1 MQDFK
6 NDFMGYFN
14 NYGPKILTAIG
25 ILVAFYIAA
34 RIVKWLIAK
43 AIDATG
49 LAKKANATSTP
60 GAKSLGASLSSAAFW
75 IVMLIGIVQSMTALG
90 ATQVTEALNQV
101 IDPIVAY
108 LPKVVGAIIVF
119 GVFLI
124 VAKVIKTAVKAIFTP
139 VDPLPAKFGIASGPT
154 NVSGIM
160 ATVLSA
166 IVMIIGAITAFD
178 TLDIQSISGPANQM
192 LSDIMAAIPR
202 LITAGIILTIFVVIA
217 RFVST
222 LIKKTLPGFGIDSA
236 VAELGI
242 LKGADGGMSASNL
255 IAKAA
260 LFFITLLGLIQAL
273 KALKFD
279 ALTGAM
285 NTVLEMGVQIV
296 FGSIIIFAGVF
307 LARLITGAMAST
319 GSGATD
325 VAANVV
331 KWVIITLSIILGIS
345 RMGLDPTG
353 GEFILNVAQYLVM
366 GAAAAMALAFGWGG
380 RDWAAR
386 QLESWRSSK

>member
-1 MQDFK
+1 
-6 NDFMGYFN
+6 
-14 NYGPKILTAIG
+14 
-25 ILVAFYIAA
+25 
-34 RIVKWLIAK
+34 
-43 AIDATG
+43 
-49 LAKKANATSTP
+49 
-60 GAKSLGASLSSAAFW
+60 
-75 IVMLIGIVQSMTALG
+75 
-90 ATQVTEALNQV
+90 
-101 IDPIVAY
+101 
-108 LPKVVGAIIVF
+108 
-119 GVFLI
+119 
-124 VAKVIKTAVKAIFTP
+124 
-139 VDPLPAKFGIASGPT
+139 
-154 NVSGIM
+154 
-160 ATVLSA
+160 
-166 IVMIIGAITAFD
+166 
-178 TLDIQSISGPANQM
+178 
-192 LSDIMAAIPR
+192 
-202 LITAGIILTIFVVIA
+202 
-217 RFVST
+217 
-222 LIKKTLPGFGIDSA
+222 
-236 VAELGI
+236 I